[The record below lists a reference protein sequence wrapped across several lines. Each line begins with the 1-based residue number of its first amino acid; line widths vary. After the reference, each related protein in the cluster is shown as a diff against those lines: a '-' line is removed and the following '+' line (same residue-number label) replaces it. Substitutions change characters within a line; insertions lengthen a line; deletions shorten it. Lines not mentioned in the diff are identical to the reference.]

1 MEEHE
6 FAVPAPEV
14 PVPAG
19 TAVPVPTRV
28 RPIPS
33 WVAIVQI
40 IAVSGLPTGLLVAT
54 VVMFAT
60 NMMPFDD
67 KGLTLEFMATVT
79 LLDTALIALL
89 IRVFLELGGED
100 SGSVFVGRRPVWG
113 ELWRGL
119 ALVPVSFAGVTV
131 LVLVLRLVAPWLHN
145 VKASPLEQ
153 YMHNPL
159 DAAIFMVVVVLGGGL
174 REELQRAFVLH
185 RFDQALGGLRLGLA
199 LSSIVFGLLHV
210 TQGVDVAMAIGL
222 LGLFWG
228 WLYMRRRSAIM
239 SIANHAGFDA
249 LQVLQGVLARTL
261 GG

>member
-1 MEEHE
+1 M
-6 FAVPAPEV
+6 AVPAIPT
-14 PVPAG
+14 PSR
-19 TAVPVPTRV
+19 VPT
-28 RPIPS
+28 IPR
-33 WVAIVQI
+33 WLAIIQVV
-40 IAVSGLPTGLLVAT
+40 AVSGIPTGFLVAT
-54 VVMFAT
+54 VVMFGT

-89 IRVFLELGGED
+89 IRIFLELGGED
-100 SGSVFVGRRPVWG
+100 SRTVFVGRRPVWG

-119 ALVPVSFAGVTV
+119 ALIPVSFVGVT
-131 LVLVLRLVAPWLHN
+131 LVVFALRTLAPWTHT

-153 YMHNPL
+153 YLHNPL
-159 DAAIFMVVVVLGGGL
+159 DAAIFLVVVVLGGGM

-185 RFDQALGGLRLGLA
+185 RCDQALGGIRMGLIA
-199 LSSIVFGLLHV
+199 TSLVFGALHI
-210 TQGVDVAMAIGL
+210 TQGVDVAVGIGL

-228 WLYMRRRSAIM
+228 WLYMKRRSAIM

-249 LQVLQGVLARTL
+249 LQVVQGVLVRTL